1 LANQMKPVKSL
12 RDWMTERGLTFEQ
25 IIEQTQLE
33 KKVVEAILFGRYTV
47 SPQQR
52 SRLAAVLGV
61 EPEQVVCGHWTE
73 IAHVYGHGPQFG
85 RSP

>member
-1 LANQMKPVKSL
+1 MQPVKSL
-12 RDWMTERGLTFEQ
+12 RDWMTERGLTLAQVVELS
-25 IIEQTQLE
+25 QLD

-52 SRLAAVLGV
+52 SKLAAVLGV
-61 EPEQVVCGHWTE
+61 EPEQIVAGHWTE